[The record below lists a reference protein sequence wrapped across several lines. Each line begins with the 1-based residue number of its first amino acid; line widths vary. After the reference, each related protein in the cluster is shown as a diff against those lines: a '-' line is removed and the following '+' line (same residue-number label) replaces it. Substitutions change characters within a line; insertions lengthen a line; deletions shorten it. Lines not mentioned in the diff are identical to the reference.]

1 MPFAIVHGRMPPTAG
16 SPADTSCPSII
27 QVGDTKLYY
36 SFTAADQYYFNLVI
50 SNTRVP
56 VAEVAVVIQ
65 GKRIS
70 LTRSTNN
77 NWAYHNSDGAYEF
90 PMDITITP
98 VCGKAVS
105 LPPAAVLSTH
115 ICRWAAWRH
124 SADHSSDRGA

>member
-1 MPFAIVHGRMPPTAG
+1 MQGPLL
-16 SPADTSCPSII
+16 TSSCLSII

-98 VCGKAVS
+98 VCGKAVR
-105 LPPAAVLSTH
+105 PAACCLAKH
-115 ICRWAAWRH
+115 FC
-124 SADHSSDRGA
+124 